1 MVFLWHGTMARYVTL
16 RRVTVS
22 WDAAV
27 RFALREGL
35 PLEKIRCAP
44 DAELLHRTDWWA
56 WWSDERLTG
65 AIGIPEELRP
75 VSLTPDAEELIDAV
89 WCSFSTEPACS
100 WQILAKVERVIE
112 RRILSC
118 GKFYPMCSCF
128 LECLEVKLL
137 NGQVY
142 TLYAHWVQDIEGGWS
157 CNIMVERPGNC
168 LSPASGHE

>member
-1 MVFLWHGTMARYVTL
+1 MVFSWHGTMARYVTL

-75 VSLTPDAEELIDAV
+75 VSLTADAEQLIDEFWWGSPTIPACGWRLLAQV
-89 WCSFSTEPACS
+89 KLVLDRQISPCYKSSQTAFWERLRVLLLDGQICVLYWRWAKDLEECWSCRIVVEPSGVSFSTSSE
-100 WQILAKVERVIE
+100 
-112 RRILSC
+112 
-118 GKFYPMCSCF
+118 
-128 LECLEVKLL
+128 
-137 NGQVY
+137 
-142 TLYAHWVQDIEGGWS
+142 
-157 CNIMVERPGNC
+157 
-168 LSPASGHE
+168 